1 MVFQELVK
9 EERGVVAGLVFLLR
23 RREVAGTGN
32 AAVEHEMEH
41 RGAAA
46 INPTKGT
53 FRIRTA
59 PPLKPPLLSL
69 NNAPPARHSARTSG
83 RDIQCY
89 SRGDVL
95 LVNGNGFLR
104 WKGEPTASN
113 LMILASSSG
122 LLAAPRRKRH
132 VIEVMCQSWGMF
144 DSHVLKHPQM
154 W

>member
-9 EERGVVAGLVFLLR
+9 ENRGVVAGLVFLSR
-23 RREVAGTGN
+23 RREIAGTGN
-32 AAVEHEMEH
+32 GALEHEMEH

-69 NNAPPARHSARTSG
+69 SDAPPERHSARTNG
-83 RDIQCY
+83 RDMQCY

-95 LVNGNGFLR
+95 LFNGNGLYR
-104 WKGEPTASN
+104 WKGEQPPA
-113 LMILASSSG
+113 I
-122 LLAAPRRKRH
+122 
-132 VIEVMCQSWGMF
+132 
-144 DSHVLKHPQM
+144 
-154 W
+154 